1 MKNQK
6 YYRVI
11 LNKKQKDVVIDA
23 LSRMKYVLPEDADY
37 RSEVVRV
44 LYIFE
49 KLRAVKEPE
58 VSRAVSECRTKRN
71 RPCHR

>member
-11 LNKKQKDVVIDA
+11 LNKKQKDVVINA
-23 LSRMKYVLPEDADY
+23 LSHMKYILPEDADY

-49 KLRAVKEPE
+49 KLRAVKE
-58 VSRAVSECRTKRN
+58 RRCF
-71 RPCHR
+71 

>member
-6 YYRVI
+6 FYRVI
-11 LNKKQKDVVIDA
+11 LNKNQNDVVIDA
-23 LSRMKYVLPEDADY
+23 LSSMKYVLPEDADY

-49 KLRAVKEPE
+49 KLRAVKE
-58 VSRAVSECRTKRN
+58 RRCF
-71 RPCHR
+71 

>member
-11 LNKKQKDVVIDA
+11 LNRKQKDVVIDA

-37 RSEVVRV
+37 R
-44 LYIFE
+44 
-49 KLRAVKEPE
+49 
-58 VSRAVSECRTKRN
+58 CG
-71 RPCHR
+71 

>member
-11 LNKKQKDVVIDA
+11 LTKKQKDVVINA
-23 LSRMKYVLPEDADY
+23 LSRLKYVLPEDVDY

-49 KLRAVKEPE
+49 KLRAVKE
-58 VSRAVSECRTKRN
+58 RRCF
-71 RPCHR
+71 

>member
-11 LNKKQKDVVIDA
+11 LNKKQKDVVINA
-23 LSRMKYVLPEDADY
+23 LSRLKYVLPEDADY
-37 RSEVVRV
+37 RNEVVRV

-49 KLRAVKEPE
+49 KLRAVKERR
-58 VSRAVSECRTKRN
+58 SF
-71 RPCHR
+71 

>member
-23 LSRMKYVLPEDADY
+23 LSRLRYVLPEDALY
-37 RSEVVRV
+37 RGKVVAV
-44 LYIFE
+44 LKHFE
-49 KLRAVKEPE
+49 KLRSYKV
-58 VSRAVSECRTKRN
+58 RTVR
-71 RPCHR
+71 

>member
-44 LYIFE
+44 LYMFE
-49 KLRAVKEPE
+49 KLRAVKE
-58 VSRAVSECRTKRN
+58 RRCF
-71 RPCHR
+71 

>member
-11 LNKKQKDVVIDA
+11 LNKKQKDVVINA
-23 LSRMKYVLPEDADY
+23 LSRLKYVLPEDADY
-37 RSEVVRV
+37 RNEVVRL

-49 KLRAVKEPE
+49 KLRAVKE
-58 VSRAVSECRTKRN
+58 RRCF
-71 RPCHR
+71 

>member
-11 LNKKQKDVVIDA
+11 LNKKQKDVVINA
-23 LSRMKYVLPEDADY
+23 LSRLKYVLPEDADY
-37 RSEVVRV
+37 RDEVVRV

-49 KLRAVKEPE
+49 KLRAVKE
-58 VSRAVSECRTKRN
+58 RRCF
-71 RPCHR
+71 

>member
-1 MKNQK
+1 M
-6 YYRVI
+6 
-11 LNKKQKDVVIDA
+11 IDA

-49 KLRAVKEPE
+49 KLRSVKE
-58 VSRAVSECRTKRN
+58 RRCF
-71 RPCHR
+71 

>member
-6 YYRVI
+6 YYKVI
-11 LNKKQKDVVIDA
+11 LTKEQKDVVLNA
-23 LSRMKYVLPEDADY
+23 LSLMKHVLPEDADY

-49 KLRAVKEPE
+49 KLRAVKE
-58 VSRAVSECRTKRN
+58 RRCF
-71 RPCHR
+71 

>member
-11 LNKKQKDVVIDA
+11 LNKRQKDVVIDA
-23 LSRMKYVLPEDADY
+23 LSRLKCVLPEDADY

-49 KLRAVKEPE
+49 KLRAVKE
-58 VSRAVSECRTKRN
+58 RRCF
-71 RPCHR
+71 

>member
-11 LNKKQKDVVIDA
+11 LNKKQKDVVINA
-23 LSRMKYVLPEDADY
+23 LSRLKYVLPEDADY
-37 RSEVVRV
+37 RNEVVRV

-49 KLRAVKEPE
+49 KLRAVKE
-58 VSRAVSECRTKRN
+58 RRCF
-71 RPCHR
+71 